1 MWGISK
7 PFNAC
12 NAKRTQEDLTPD
24 IVLVSLWFWKQLTR
38 QGWGPLK
45 DTPCQ
50 LQKPFK
56 TREMLAGTENQ
67 YLPLRIKICE
77 NPFVIWTLYNSLKN
91 VSLLCRTWNSHC
103 RPFQRPLQQR
113 PATTLVVVTATPC
126 SRVKTHQQ
134 TRPVQTSFRK
144 GSTASSTTTRNHKR
158 QGS

>member
-1 MWGISK
+1 MPK
-7 PFNAC
+7 EP
-12 NAKRTQEDLTPD
+12 KRTSRLT
-24 IVLVSLWFWKQLTR
+24 VSLYLC
-38 QGWGPLK
+38 GSGSSLLVEVEGPWRTHPVNSKSPSRLGRCWQERR
-45 DTPCQ
+45 TNNIYPWESR
-50 LQKPFK
+50 FV
-56 TREMLAGTENQ
+56 
-67 YLPLRIKICE
+67 KILMY
-77 NPFVIWTLYNSLKN
+77 PNSLQLPTN